1 MRPALPATIV
11 LAAAA
16 LAVSACGAPGSSS
29 SRTSTPSQTTSAAS
43 RAAVSLPTEP
53 GKVTVGSAD
62 FPESELLAH
71 LYGDAMK
78 ARGVAVQIH
87 TGVGERPAYMS
98 ALKDGSIG
106 AVPEYTGA
114 ILSYLTPGKKAT
126 SPQDVYA
133 QLQLSAQAQHL
144 SVANYAPAQDVD
156 TITVTK
162 ATAEK
167 YHLSTIGDLAHVT
180 SQLRLGAPQP
190 LLTVPYGVPG
200 LKKVYGV
207 SFRQFV
213 PLAPTGTITQTA
225 LRNGTVDA
233 ADIFSTDPAIPRYGF
248 VSLKD
253 PQNLFAA
260 QNVVPLF
267 KQDVFT
273 KPMADACNAV
283 SAKLTTAAL
292 GKLDAQVVKGADPDV
307 VAHKWL
313 SANGLA

>member
-1 MRPALPATIV
+1 MRRILPTALVLATA
-11 LAAAA
+11 LAAA
-16 LAVSACGAPGSSS
+16 ACGAPGSSS
-29 SRTSTPSQTTSAAS
+29 KTTAPRQTTSAAP
-43 RAAVSLPTEP
+43 RAKTPLPNVP
-53 GKVTVGSAD
+53 GKVTIGSAD

-71 LYGDAMK
+71 LYAGAMT
-78 ARGVAVQIH
+78 ARKVAVQIH
-87 TGVGERPAYMS
+87 ANIGERAAYVS
-98 ALKDGSIG
+98 ALKEGSIG

-114 ILSYLTPGKKAT
+114 ILNYLAPEQKAT
-126 SPQDVYA
+126 SPQDIYA
-133 QLQLSAQAQHL
+133 QLQRSAQAQDL
-144 SVANYAPAQDVD
+144 TVTNYAPAQDAD

-162 ATAEK
+162 ATAHK
-167 YHLSTIGDLAHVT
+167 YHLRSIEDLQHVAGRF
-180 SQLRLGAPQP
+180 RLGAPQP

-207 SFRQFV
+207 SFKQFV
-213 PLAPTGTITQTA
+213 ALAPTGTITQTA

-267 KQDVFT
+267 KKDVLT
-273 KPMADACNAV
+273 QPMADACNAV

-292 GKLDAQVVKGADPDV
+292 GELDAQVAQGADPDI

-313 SANGLA
+313 SSNGLA